1 MNATPPLDL
10 IIVVA
15 GKDDRESLDGLLSSR
30 RKSLGIRDIRYE
42 ILVHVRR
49 DSGCFREAPAL
60 LQTFQRR
67 ASRALVVFDHEGSGQ
82 EARPAEEVTSDLRDR
97 LRRSGWGDRAEV
109 IIIRPELEVWVW
121 SDSLHVDAVLGWK
134 GRKPPLREWLRNH
147 GLWPRDH
154 LKPPDPRKSLL
165 EALREAQ
172 MQKSSALYRRLAET
186 VSLKYCQDEGFKRLK
201 EILRSWF
208 PEQEGS

>member
-60 LQTFQRR
+60 LQPFQRR

-82 EARPAEEVTSDLRDR
+82 EACPAEEVASDLRDR
-97 LRRSGWGDRAEV
+97 LRLSGWGDRAEV
-109 IIIRPELEVWVW
+109 LTIRPELEVWVW
-121 SDSLHVDAVLGWK
+121 SNSPNVDAVLGWK
-134 GRKPPLREWLRNH
+134 GRRPPLREWLRNH
-147 GLWPRDH
+147 GLWPRGH

-172 MQKSSALYRRLAET
+172 MQRSSALYRRLAEK
-186 VSLKYCQDEGFKRLK
+186 VSLERCQDEGFKRFK